1 MGRELDVRVA
11 KALGD
16 SEPPMLGV
24 LNYFWEAQEDGTW
37 VGEHHWPEDR
47 AWEEIDWPPFYSS
60 DIAAAWE
67 LVPLL
72 PYFRLER
79 LGYVWQ
85 CQSAHCGDMWDHS
98 IMACGCVV
106 VDAPTETEAICQAF
120 LEWKEAND
128 DRE

>member
-11 KALGD
+11 KALGETVCECGD
-16 SEPPMLGV
+16 DALAETRI
-24 LNYFWEAQEDGTW
+24 DGQWICARCGRHFSKHRST
-37 VGEHHWPEDR
+37 
-47 AWEEIDWPPFYSS
+47 

-106 VDAPTETEAICQAF
+106 VDAPTETEAICQAL
-120 LEWKEAND
+120 LEWKEA
-128 DRE
+128 E